1 MHYFLYIDYNKDG
14 IFDVNNGE
22 LVAYSYLNGRD
33 SNGSLATIGATCKE
47 LPTFQIPTDAATVS
61 TRIRFKCDWESTDPT
76 GNPDPAQNIDNNG
89 GIIIDFTLNINDIQS
104 AEKTYAVTVEQPEN
118 GTIEVTD
125 LEGNPIQET
134 VKAGTELTVKA
145 TPNNGYELDK
155 ILINGTAIEG
165 TNFTVNEATTVS
177 ATFKQQAITVTYS
190 ITEGSSMT
198 VTCNGQSVAS
208 GDKIAK
214 GSTLMVT
221 FNIEENKDLTQV
233 LVNGEDR
240 TFFVMNNILH
250 VPNNQTDVEIKATTT
265 GRQFTITVEQATG
278 GTIEVTDMKG
288 NKVEYTA
295 AYGTEL
301 KVTATPDENYEL
313 NSIVVNGVVISGN
326 TFIVEKATTVSA
338 TFKKQEISVTYSITE
353 GSTMSVLVNGTE
365 VPSGDTIEKGSTLT
379 VKFQIENG
387 KELSEVKVNGASRI
401 AEVSENTLTLTN
413 CVEYIV
419 IEATTTVSDGISQ
432 IENKQGYYDAAS
444 VTFFVPEYATA
455 IIYDLA
461 RNQVLSIDKT
471 TTLDFLKDGCYIACI
486 KNAAQTRTLKFIKR

>member
-338 TFKKQEISVTYSITE
+338 TFKKQDISVTYSITE

-461 RNQVLSIDKT
+461 GNQVLSIDKT